1 MNPVRQAR
9 GVRGEGGWKQSSGVR
24 RTRLA
29 VRRVL
34 RTPGVFLRRPDPL
47 FSVAYSGGRWWHGCG
62 SLAPPVSTDAKA
74 TKILARTFF
83 NQLRSSGYT
92 PTQVIAVATELI
104 DLVAT
109 DIREADKA
117 TPAASAHPS
126 EENRPAA

>member
-1 MNPVRQAR
+1 
-9 GVRGEGGWKQSSGVR
+9 
-24 RTRLA
+24 
-29 VRRVL
+29 
-34 RTPGVFLRRPDPL
+34 
-47 FSVAYSGGRWWHGCG
+47 
-62 SLAPPVSTDAKA
+62 VSTDAKA

-109 DIREADKA
+109 DIREGDKA
-117 TPAASAHPS
+117 PPTPPAHP

>member
-1 MNPVRQAR
+1 M
-9 GVRGEGGWKQSSGVR
+9 
-24 RTRLA
+24 
-29 VRRVL
+29 
-34 RTPGVFLRRPDPL
+34 
-47 FSVAYSGGRWWHGCG
+47 
-62 SLAPPVSTDAKA
+62 STDAKA

-117 TPAASAHPS
+117 PAPSSADT
-126 EENRPAA
+126 EESRPAA

>member
-1 MNPVRQAR
+1 MPFAPWEWWPKGQIKVFHA
-9 GVRGEGGWKQSSGVR
+9 VAMMEGGGTGV
-24 RTRLA
+24 A
-29 VRRVL
+29 A
-34 RTPGVFLRRPDPL
+34 RPLPM
-47 FSVAYSGGRWWHGCG
+47 
-62 SLAPPVSTDAKA
+62 STDAKA

-109 DIREADKA
+109 DIREGEKA
-117 TPAASAHPS
+117 PPAPSAHA

>member
-1 MNPVRQAR
+1 M
-9 GVRGEGGWKQSSGVR
+9 
-24 RTRLA
+24 
-29 VRRVL
+29 
-34 RTPGVFLRRPDPL
+34 
-47 FSVAYSGGRWWHGCG
+47 
-62 SLAPPVSTDAKA
+62 STDSKA

-109 DIREADKA
+109 DIREADK
-117 TPAASAHPS
+117 TPSAPTAST

>member
-1 MNPVRQAR
+1 
-9 GVRGEGGWKQSSGVR
+9 
-24 RTRLA
+24 
-29 VRRVL
+29 
-34 RTPGVFLRRPDPL
+34 
-47 FSVAYSGGRWWHGCG
+47 
-62 SLAPPVSTDAKA
+62 VSTDAKA

-117 TPAASAHPS
+117 PSPSPHS

>member
-1 MNPVRQAR
+1 MM
-9 GVRGEGGWKQSSGVR
+9 EGGGTGMAPR
-24 RTRLA
+24 RRA
-29 VRRVL
+29 M
-34 RTPGVFLRRPDPL
+34 
-47 FSVAYSGGRWWHGCG
+47 
-62 SLAPPVSTDAKA
+62 STDAKA

-109 DIREADKA
+109 DIREGEKA
-117 TPAASAHPS
+117 PPAPSAHA

>member
-1 MNPVRQAR
+1 
-9 GVRGEGGWKQSSGVR
+9 
-24 RTRLA
+24 
-29 VRRVL
+29 
-34 RTPGVFLRRPDPL
+34 
-47 FSVAYSGGRWWHGCG
+47 
-62 SLAPPVSTDAKA
+62 VSTDSKA

-117 TPAASAHPS
+117 PPAPTPGT